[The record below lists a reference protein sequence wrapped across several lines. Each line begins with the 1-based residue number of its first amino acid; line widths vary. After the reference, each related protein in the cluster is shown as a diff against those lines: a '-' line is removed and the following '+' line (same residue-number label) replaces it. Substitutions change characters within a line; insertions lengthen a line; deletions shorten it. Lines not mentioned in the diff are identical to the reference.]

1 MQTFKPM
8 TQDQLR
14 RYVSKHLDDM
24 VSEAMAWHRF
34 MKKQGETDD

>member
-1 MQTFKPM
+1 M

-14 RYVSKHLDDM
+14 RYVNEHLDDM

-34 MKKQGETDD
+34 MKENGVEYD